1 MTNRQRRWRGR
12 ARPSG
17 LGSWLACLLALGLLA
32 AACGTVT
39 PTAGVQ
45 TSPLAANSPLPSAT
59 AAPILPPTSTA
70 APLPAPATLVVL
82 HTNDNWGETEPCG

>member
-1 MTNRQRRWRGR
+1 MTNRQRRWKGR

-17 LGSWLACLLALGLLA
+17 LGSWLACLLVVGLLA
-32 AACGTVT
+32 ISCGTVT
-39 PTAGVQ
+39 PTASVQ

-59 AAPILPPTSTA
+59 VAPIPRPTSTA
-70 APLPAPATLVVL
+70 TLLPAPVTLVIL